1 MNYGLPSESY
11 RDSLLESWKW
21 YCNDHLRDDHLR
33 LDHLRDDHLRD
44 DHLRLDHLREEVKA

>member
-21 YCNDHLRDDHLR
+21 YCTDVLRK
-33 LDHLRDDHLRD
+33 
-44 DHLRLDHLREEVKA
+44 EVKA

>member
-21 YCNDHLRDDHLR
+21 YCNVILRK
-33 LDHLRDDHLRD
+33 
-44 DHLRLDHLREEVKA
+44 EVVA